1 MKWKRRKKHA
11 WMDSIPDDEKPMD
24 SCTTRRRIKR
34 YYTPKGK
41 KLWPLFIISVGPG
54 YRSWNPLLS
63 FHVSGT
69 SKEDPEDHMT
79 EADIPNEL
87 FGEVVKMIRH
97 YMKSIEG
104 KRTDYKNLEKEEA
117 EARRTE
123 WQRKYGHLVNADND
137 DDDEDKDIAF

>member
-1 MKWKRRKKHA
+1 MKWKRRKKHK

-54 YRSWNPLLS
+54 YHSFNPLLS

-69 SKEDPEDHMT
+69 SKDGPEDHMT

-87 FGEVVKMIRH
+87 FGEVIKMIRK
-97 YMKSIEG
+97 YFKSIKG
-104 KRTDYKNLEKEEA
+104 KRTDYKALEEEDRKARQA
-117 EARRTE
+117 EWERN
-123 WQRKYGHLVNADND
+123 YGHLCDVGD
-137 DDDEDKDIAF
+137 DDDVEDISF